1 MVTTDSPGRECG
13 VDMLEL
19 GEAGDEK
26 GAEGLPQRLLLVMG
40 AQVNRAGGPHQ
51 GSNCPKYF

>member
-26 GAEGLPQRLLLVMG
+26 GAEGLPQQLLLVMG
-40 AQVNRAGGPHQ
+40 A
-51 GSNCPKYF
+51 